1 MKINILGTAY
11 RVRWV
16 KDGQDELMDKMRY
29 GGYCDGVS
37 HEIVL
42 LDLRTVED
50 WKDEPQEKIDR
61 EERRTLRHEIVH
73 AFLNESGLQFNSF
86 APEGAWAKNEEMV
99 DWIALQGPKLVKA
112 WTAAGCMEVC
122 E

>member
-1 MKINILGTAY
+1 MKINILGTTY
-11 RVRWV
+11 RVRRV
-16 KDGQDELMDKMRY
+16 KDGQDEFMDKMQY
-29 GGYCDGVS
+29 GGYCDNVS
-37 HEIVL
+37 REIVL
-42 LDLRTVED
+42 LDLRTVPD
-50 WKDEPQEKIDR
+50 WKNETPEKIGR

-86 APEGAWAKNEEMV
+86 APEGAWANNEEMV

-112 WTAAGCMEVC
+112 WAAAGCMEVW

>member
-1 MKINILGTAY
+1 MKINILGTTY

-16 KDGQDELMDKMRY
+16 KDGQDEFMDKMQY

-37 HEIVL
+37 REIVL
-42 LDLRTVED
+42 LDLRTVKD